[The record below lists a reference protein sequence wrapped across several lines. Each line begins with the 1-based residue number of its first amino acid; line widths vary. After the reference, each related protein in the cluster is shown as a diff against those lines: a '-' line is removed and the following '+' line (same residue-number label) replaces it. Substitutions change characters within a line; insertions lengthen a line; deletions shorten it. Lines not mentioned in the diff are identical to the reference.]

1 MCTYA
6 DAVCINQAE
15 GGAWMATRYDGQHF
29 IPVSAKWVW
38 PGPVVVISDLFMD
51 AVYEV
56 PIHPKT

>member
-1 MCTYA
+1 
-6 DAVCINQAE
+6 
-15 GGAWMATRYDGQHF
+15 MATRYDGQHF